1 MNRTLIIFA
10 REPVAGRTKT
20 RLCPP
25 LDGAAAAR
33 LYAGFLADT
42 LNTARSVPGAQVCI
56 AHTPESDAAW
66 FAGFAP
72 GIAAGPQ
79 RGATLGERMA
89 WAFGEAFERQ
99 TDDRQSTTDDHDVV
113 RAVSGQSS
121 VVVVGSDSPDLP
133 GEYLHEAFAR
143 LERGAD
149 LVLGPSDDGG
159 YYLIGLR
166 APQPR
171 LVREVPMSTPTVL
184 ADTLALAEELRL
196 RAELLPPWYDV
207 DTAAELV
214 RLAAQLRA
222 APPDV
227 APHTRAALH
236 ALAEVAW

>member
-33 LYAGFLADT
+33 LYAGFLADV
-42 LNTARSVPGAQVCI
+42 LENGRSVPGTRLRI

-66 FAGFAP
+66 FARFAP

-89 WAFGEAFERQ
+89 AAFGEAFH
-99 TDDRQSTTDDHDVV
+99 DDHRPPTTDNYDPTRVV
-113 RAVSGQSS
+113 GGQSS
-121 VVVVGSDSPDLP
+121 VVIIGSDSPDLP
-133 GEYLHEAFAR
+133 PDYLHEAFAQ

-149 LVLGPSDDGG
+149 VVLGPTDDGG

-171 LVREVPMSTPTVL
+171 LVCEVPMSTPTVL
-184 ADTLALAEELRL
+184 ADTMALAEELGL
-196 RAELLPPWYDV
+196 RTELLPPWYDV
-207 DTAAELV
+207 DTAAELA
-214 RLAAQLRA
+214 RLAANLCDA
-222 APPDV
+222 SIDV
-227 APHTRAALH
+227 APRTRA